1 MQMAK
6 RHRDALLINEG
17 ACNPSGI
24 AHAIVDACQEIRAE
38 PNHTGT
44 DQMRRDPALRLMV
57 NQLSFL
63 MGNGE
68 MRMNDWDDCVAACK
82 GATA

>member
-1 MQMAK
+1 MAK

-24 AHAIVDACQEIRAE
+24 AHAIVDACQELRAE
-38 PNHTGT
+38 PGYSGT
-44 DQMRRDPALRLMV
+44 DQMRRDPAIRLMV
-57 NQLSFL
+57 NQLNFL
-63 MGNGE
+63 MHNGE
-68 MRMNDWDDCVAACK
+68 MPMGDWDDCVAACK